1 MKTTLKIFAA
11 IVMIAGFSTTLMAQ
25 SNTKN
30 TAAGAKIV
38 KALTL
43 TQTSALH
50 FGTMTIPTAA
60 EDLELTTGTVR
71 IPSAPANITL
81 LTQIPIPANAAYTVA
96 GSAAGAYTISLPA
109 NDIVKITN
117 GTPAVDMYVNS
128 FTAKTLSAG
137 IDGFTGLLDINGAD
151 SFVVGATLKL
161 ANAQPFGVYAGT
173 FDVTVN
179 YN

>member
-1 MKTTLKIFAA
+1 MRFDPLVAGAGAGTFRSGRCAGLCPYPACGLVRRPFSRRAA
-11 IVMIAGFSTTLMAQ
+11 PRTGGIAGGINGF
-25 SNTKN
+25 
-30 TAAGAKIV
+30 GAD
-38 KALTL
+38 
-43 TQTSALH
+43 
-50 FGTMTIPTAA
+50 G
-60 EDLELTTGTVR
+60 R
-71 IPSAPANITL
+71 
-81 LTQIPIPANAAYTVA
+81 A